1 MDSQGC
7 RTPFAQAGRGRHRY
21 RGKHAV
27 LVSRQRFVNIFIAE
41 SSTAVGG
48 QELAVILHAEGL
60 LRRGHDLRLILEPES
75 PIARMAVDKQL
86 PVTLMTM
93 RKARYPQAI
102 ASLRALVARHRPAIV
117 QVNSSRDSWIG
128 AMAVRFVRPR
138 PKLLR
143 IRHISAP
150 LNRNLLTRLL
160 YRRLFDMVVVTGGEK
175 TKRELVER
183 DGLAADRVAAFPIGL
198 DVDHFRPAPP
208 DHDLRQEL
216 GLSKGHLLV
225 GLISYLRSYKG
236 HEYFI
241 EAARMIAAKRD
252 DVTFVIV
259 GEGPDESSIRSRIV
273 QLGLSARIRMLGFRQ
288 DLLNVFRSFDLFA
301 IPSVEGDT
309 IPQVLMQA
317 LAIGLPVVSTTVG
330 SIPDVVIDGETGF
343 VVPPRD
349 GPALA
354 DRIIRLLDDPAL
366 RARMG
371 ERGRSL
377 VERCYSIERM
387 LDRMEG
393 VYDRL
398 VQPSR

>member
-1 MDSQGC
+1 M
-7 RTPFAQAGRGRHRY
+7 
-21 RGKHAV
+21 
-27 LVSRQRFVNIFIAE
+27 NIFVAE

-60 LRRGHDLRLILEPES
+60 IKRGHELRLILEPDS
-75 PIARMAVDKQL
+75 PIARMAMDKQL

-93 RKARYPQAI
+93 RKSQYPRAI
-102 ASLRALVARHRPAIV
+102 VSLRALLARHRPTIL

-128 AMAVRFVRPR
+128 AVASRLIRPR

-150 LNRNLLTRLL
+150 LNRNLMTRLL
-160 YRRLFDMVVVTGGEK
+160 YRHLFDMVVVTGGDK
-175 TKRELVER
+175 TRRELVER

-198 DVDHFRPAPP
+198 DVDHFRPAAP
-208 DHDLRQEL
+208 DRDLRLEF
-216 GLSKGHLLV
+216 GLPKGHLLV

-241 EAARMIAAKRD
+241 EAARIIATQRD

-259 GEGPDESSIRSRIV
+259 GEGPEEGSIRTKIG
-273 QLGLSARIRMLGFRQ
+273 QLRLETRIRMLGFRE
-288 DLLNVFRSFDLFA
+288 DLLNVFRSFNVFA

-317 LAIGLPVVSTTVG
+317 LSVGIPVVSTTVG
-330 SIPDVVIDGETGF
+330 SIPDVVIQGETGF

-349 GPALA
+349 AAALA
-354 DRIIRLLDDPAL
+354 ERIAVLLKDEAL

-371 ERGRSL
+371 AQGRSL
-377 VERCYSIERM
+377 VERCYSLDRM
-387 LDRMEG
+387 LDRLEL

-398 VQPSR
+398 GHTQP

>member
-1 MDSQGC
+1 V
-7 RTPFAQAGRGRHRY
+7 
-21 RGKHAV
+21 K
-27 LVSRQRFVNIFIAE
+27 IFIAE

-60 LRRGHDLRLILEPES
+60 VKRGHELRLILEPGS
-75 PIARMAVDKQL
+75 PIARMAVDKEL

-93 RKARYPQAI
+93 RKSRYAAAI
-102 ASLRALVARHRPAIV
+102 ASLRALMLHHRPAIL

-128 AMAVRFVRPR
+128 AIASRLVTPR

-150 LNRNLLTRLL
+150 LNRNLMTRLL
-160 YRRLFDMVVVTGGEK
+160 YRHLFDMVVVTGGDK

-183 DGLAADRVAAFPIGL
+183 DGLAAERVEGFPIGL
-198 DVDHFRPAPP
+198 DVHYFCPAPP
-208 DHDLRQEL
+208 DRDLRHEF
-216 GLSKGHLLV
+216 GLPKGHLLV

-241 EAARMIAAKRD
+241 DAARIISAQRK
-252 DVTFVIV
+252 DVTFAIV
-259 GEGPDESSIRSRIV
+259 GEGPLERFIRTRIQ
-273 QLGLSARIRMLGFRQ
+273 QLGLLDRIRMLGFRQ
-288 DLLNVFRSFDLFA
+288 DLLNVFRSIDVFA

-317 LAIGLPVVSTTVG
+317 LAIGIPVVSTTVG
-330 SIPDVVIDGETGF
+330 SIPDVVREGETGF

-349 GPALA
+349 AGALA
-354 DRIIRLLDDPAL
+354 ERIGKLLDDEAL
-366 RARMG
+366 RKRMG
-371 ERGRSL
+371 SQGRAL
-377 VERCYSIERM
+377 VERSYSLDRM
-387 LDRMEG
+387 LDRMET

-398 VQPSR
+398 VRA

>member
-1 MDSQGC
+1 MLNGPP
-7 RTPFAQAGRGRHRY
+7 RALP
-21 RGKHAV
+21 
-27 LVSRQRFVNIFIAE
+27 RQSIVNIFVAE

-60 LRRGHDLRLILEPES
+60 LKRGHALRLILEPDS
-75 PIARMAVDKQL
+75 PIARMALAKHL

-93 RKARYPQAI
+93 RKSRYPSAI
-102 ASLRALVARHRPAIV
+102 LSLRALLARHRPDIL

-128 AMAVRFVRPR
+128 AVASRLLVPR

-150 LNRNLLTRLL
+150 LNRNLMTRLL
-160 YRRLFDMVVVTGGEK
+160 YRHLFDMVVVTGGEK

-183 DGLAADRVAAFPIGL
+183 DGLAADRIAAFPIGL
-198 DVDHFRPAPP
+198 DVEYFRPAAAEP
-208 DHDLRQEL
+208 DLRMEL
-216 GLSKGHLLV
+216 DVPGGHLLV
-225 GLISYLRSYKG
+225 GLVSYLRSYKG

-241 EAARMIAAKRD
+241 EAARILASNRD

-259 GEGPDESSIRSRIV
+259 GEGPEEQSIRTMIGHLR
-273 QLGLSARIRMLGFRQ
+273 LERRIRMLGFRD
-288 DLLNVFRSFDLFA
+288 DLLNVLRSLDVFA

-317 LAIGLPVVSTTVG
+317 LAVGIPVVSTTVG
-330 SIPDVVIDGETGF
+330 SIPDVVIEGQTGF

-349 GPALA
+349 ARALA
-354 DRIIRLLDDPAL
+354 ERIAALLDDSAL

-371 ERGRSL
+371 AQGRSL
-377 VERCYSIERM
+377 VERSYSLERM
-387 LDRMEG
+387 LDRLEW

-398 VQPSR
+398 LHAQTER

>member
-1 MDSQGC
+1 
-7 RTPFAQAGRGRHRY
+7 
-21 RGKHAV
+21 
-27 LVSRQRFVNIFIAE
+27 
-41 SSTAVGG
+41 
-48 QELAVILHAEGL
+48 
-60 LRRGHDLRLILEPES
+60 LILEPQS
-75 PIARMAVDKQL
+75 PIAEMAVDKQL
-86 PVTLMTM
+86 PVTLLSM
-93 RKARYPQAI
+93 RKSRYPQAI
-102 ASLRALVARHRPAIV
+102 ASLRTLLVHHRPAIL

-128 AMAVRFVRPR
+128 AIAVRMVHPR

-150 LNRNLLTRLL
+150 LNRNLMTRLL

-175 TKRELVER
+175 TRRELVER

-198 DVDHFRPAPP
+198 DVDHFRPASP
-208 DHDLRQEL
+208 DHDLRLEF

-236 HEYFI
+236 HDYFI
-241 EAARMIAAKRD
+241 EAARIIAGQRN
-252 DVTFVIV
+252 DVTFVIA
-259 GEGPDESSIRSRIV
+259 GEGPDERSIRSRIER
-273 QLGLSARIRMLGFRQ
+273 LGLSGSIRMLGFRQ
-288 DLLNVFRSFDLFA
+288 DLLNVFRSLDVFV

-330 SIPDVVIDGETGF
+330 SIPDVVTDGDTGF

-349 GPALA
+349 AGALA
-354 DRIIRLLDDPAL
+354 ERILRLLDDARL
-366 RARMG
+366 RTRMG
-371 ERGRSL
+371 EQGRAL
-377 VERCYSIERM
+377 VQRCYSLERM

-398 VQPSR
+398 IHATA

>member
-1 MDSQGC
+1 M
-7 RTPFAQAGRGRHRY
+7 
-21 RGKHAV
+21 K
-27 LVSRQRFVNIFIAE
+27 IFIAE

-60 LRRGHDLRLILEPES
+60 LKRGHELRLILEPES
-75 PIARMAVDKQL
+75 PIARMAVDKRL

-93 RKARYPQAI
+93 RKSRYPEAI
-102 ASLRALVARHRPAIV
+102 VTLRALMARHRPAIL

-128 AMAVRFVRPR
+128 AMASRLVRPR

-150 LNRNLLTRLL
+150 LNRNFMTRLL
-160 YRRLFDMVVVTGGEK
+160 YRHLFDMVVVTGGDK
-175 TKRELVER
+175 TTRELVER
-183 DGLAADRVAAFPIGL
+183 DGLAPDRVAGFPIGL
-198 DVDHFRPAPP
+198 DVDYFRPAAP
-208 DHDLRQEL
+208 DRDLRQEF
-216 GLSKGHLLV
+216 GLPKEHLLV

-241 EAARMIAAKRD
+241 EAARIIAAERD

-259 GEGPDESSIRSRIV
+259 GEGPEERSIRTRIE
-273 QLGLSARIRMLGFRQ
+273 QLGLQAQIRMLGFRR
-288 DLLNVFRSFDLFA
+288 DLLNVFRSFDVFA

-317 LAIGLPVVSTTVG
+317 LAIGIPVVSTTVG
-330 SIPDVVIDGETGF
+330 SIPDVVIQGETGF

-349 GPALA
+349 AGALA
-354 DRIIRLLDDPAL
+354 ERIAGLLDDAAL
-366 RARMG
+366 RTRMG
-371 ERGRSL
+371 AQGRSL
-377 VERCYSIERM
+377 VERLYSLEQM
-387 LDRMEG
+387 LDRMEN

-398 VQPSR
+398 IHAPA

>member
-1 MDSQGC
+1 VIGDE
-7 RTPFAQAGRGRHRY
+7 
-21 RGKHAV
+21 V
-27 LVSRQRFVNIFIAE
+27 LSVSPRQRVVKIFIAE

-60 LRRGHDLRLILEPES
+60 VKRGHDLRVILEPAS
-75 PIARMAVDKQL
+75 PIARMALDKGL
-86 PVTLMTM
+86 PVSLMTM
-93 RKARYPQAI
+93 QKSRYPRAI
-102 ASLRALVARHRPAIV
+102 VSLRALLARYRPDIL

-128 AMAVRFVRPR
+128 AIASRLVRPR

-150 LNRNLLTRLL
+150 LNRNLMTRLL
-160 YRRLFDMVVVTGGEK
+160 YRHLFDMVVVTGGEK

-183 DGLAADRVAAFPIGL
+183 DGLSADRVAAFPIGL
-198 DVDHFRPAPP
+198 DVDYFRPAAP
-208 DHDLRQEL
+208 DRDLRLEF
-216 GLSKGHLLV
+216 GLPKDHLLV

-241 EAARMIAAKRD
+241 EAARIVASQRD

-259 GEGPDESSIRSRIV
+259 GEGPEERSIRSKIG
-273 QLGLSARIRMLGFRQ
+273 QLRLETRIRMLGFRQ

-317 LAIGLPVVSTTVG
+317 LAVGIPVVSTTVG
-330 SIPDVVIDGETGF
+330 SIPDVVIHGETGF

-349 GPALA
+349 AAALA
-354 DRIIRLLDDPAL
+354 ERVVALLDDAPL

-371 ERGRSL
+371 TQGRSL
-377 VERCYSIERM
+377 VERCYSLEHM
-387 LDRMEG
+387 LDRLEG
-393 VYDRL
+393 VYARL
-398 VQPSR
+398 GHARV

>member
-1 MDSQGC
+1 M
-7 RTPFAQAGRGRHRY
+7 
-21 RGKHAV
+21 K
-27 LVSRQRFVNIFIAE
+27 IFIAE

-60 LRRGHDLRLILEPES
+60 LKRGHELRLILEPES
-75 PIARMAVDKQL
+75 PIARMAMDKRL

-93 RKARYPQAI
+93 RKSRYPEAI
-102 ASLRALVARHRPAIV
+102 LTLRALMARHRPAIL

-128 AMAVRFVRPR
+128 AMASRLVRPR

-150 LNRNLLTRLL
+150 LNRNLMTRLL
-160 YRRLFDMVVVTGGEK
+160 YRHLFDMVVVTGGEK
-175 TKRELVER
+175 TRRELVER
-183 DGLAADRVAAFPIGL
+183 DGLAPDRVAGFPIGL
-198 DVDHFRPAPP
+198 DVDYFRPAAP
-208 DHDLRQEL
+208 DRDLRLEF
-216 GLSKGHLLV
+216 GLSKEHMLV

-241 EAARMIAAKRD
+241 EAARIIAAKRD

-259 GEGPDESSIRSRIV
+259 GEGPEELPIRIRIE
-273 QLGLSARIRMLGFRQ
+273 QLGLQARIRMLGFRQ
-288 DLLNVFRSFDLFA
+288 DLLNVFRSFNVFA

-317 LAIGLPVVSTTVG
+317 LAIGIPVVSTTVG
-330 SIPDVVIDGETGF
+330 SIPDVVIQGETGF

-349 GPALA
+349 AGALA
-354 DRIIRLLDDPAL
+354 VRIAGLLDDAAL

-371 ERGRSL
+371 AQGRSL
-377 VERCYSIERM
+377 VERLYSLEQM
-387 LDRMEG
+387 LDRMEN

-398 VQPSR
+398 IHAPA

>member
-1 MDSQGC
+1 
-7 RTPFAQAGRGRHRY
+7 
-21 RGKHAV
+21 
-27 LVSRQRFVNIFIAE
+27 VNILIAE

-48 QELAVILHAEGL
+48 QELAVLLHAEGL
-60 LRRGHDLRLILEPES
+60 LKRGHRLRLVLEPKS
-75 PIARMAVDKQL
+75 PIARMAMDKQL
-86 PVTLMTM
+86 PVTLISM
-93 RKARYPQAI
+93 RKSRYPQAI
-102 ASLRALVARHRPAIV
+102 VSLRALIAHHRPAIL

-128 AMAVRFVRPR
+128 AVAVRLLRPR

-150 LNRNLLTRLL
+150 LNRNWMTHLL

-183 DGLAADRVAAFPIGL
+183 DGLAAERVAAFPIGL
-198 DVDHFRPAPP
+198 DVGYFRPSPP
-208 DHDLRQEL
+208 DHDLRLEL
-216 GLSKGHLLV
+216 GLPKGHLLV

-241 EAARMIAAKRD
+241 EAASMLAARRD
-252 DVTFVIV
+252 DVSFVIV
-259 GEGPDESSIRSRIV
+259 GEGPEEAAIRSRIE
-273 QLGLSARIRMLGFRQ
+273 QLGLSGRIRMLGFRE

-354 DRIIRLLDDPAL
+354 ERTARLLDDADL
-366 RARMG
+366 RSRMG
-371 ERGRSL
+371 RQGRSM
-377 VERCYSIERM
+377 VERDYSLEHM

-393 VYDRL
+393 VYHRL
-398 VQPSR
+398 IRAPA

>member
-1 MDSQGC
+1 M
-7 RTPFAQAGRGRHRY
+7 
-21 RGKHAV
+21 KV
-27 LVSRQRFVNIFIAE
+27 FIAE

-48 QELAVILHAEGL
+48 QELAVLLHAEGL
-60 LRRGHDLRLILEPES
+60 LKRGHDLRLILEPQS
-75 PIARMAVDKQL
+75 PIAHMALDKQL

-102 ASLRALVARHRPAIV
+102 VSLRALMAHHRPAIL

-128 AMAVRFVRPR
+128 AVASRLVQPR

-150 LNRNLLTRLL
+150 LNRNLMTRLL
-160 YRRLFDMVVVTGGEK
+160 YRHLFDMVVVTGGDR
-175 TKRELVER
+175 TKRELIER
-183 DGLAADRVAAFPIGL
+183 DGLAADRVASFPIGL
-198 DVDHFRPAPP
+198 DVDYFCPAPP
-208 DHDLRQEL
+208 DRDLRLEL
-216 GLSKGHLLV
+216 GLSKEHLLV

-241 EAARMIAAKRD
+241 EAARRLSARRN
-252 DVTFVIV
+252 DVTFIIV
-259 GEGPDESSIRSRIV
+259 GEGPEEWSIRTQIEH
-273 QLGLSARIRMLGFRQ
+273 LGLPTRIRMLGFRQ
-288 DLLNVFRSFDLFA
+288 DLLNVFRSFDVFA

-317 LAIGLPVVSTTVG
+317 LAMGIPVVSTTVG

-349 GPALA
+349 AGALA
-354 DRIIRLLDDPAL
+354 DRIATLLDDAEL
-366 RARMG
+366 RTRLGAQ
-371 ERGRSL
+371 GRSL
-377 VERCYSIERM
+377 VQRCYSLDKM

-393 VYDRL
+393 VYHRL
-398 VQPSR
+398 VGAEA